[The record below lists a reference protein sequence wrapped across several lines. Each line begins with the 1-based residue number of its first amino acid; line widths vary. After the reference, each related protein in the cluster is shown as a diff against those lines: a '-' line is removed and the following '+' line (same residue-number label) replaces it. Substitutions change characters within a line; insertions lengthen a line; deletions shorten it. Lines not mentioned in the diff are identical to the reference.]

1 MKLYEINGELEKLI
15 DPETGEIANIEA
27 FEQLSMEREIKLE
40 NIALWIK
47 NLDSDAEAIR
57 AEEKALAERRR
68 IMENRA
74 DGLKNYLAVM
84 LGDGEKF
91 ETPRVK
97 LSWRKSS
104 AVAILIP
111 EAAFVRYAQ
120 GKRDEL
126 LSYSEPTINK
136 KAIADA
142 IKAGEKIIG
151 AALVEHQNLQIK

>member
-15 DPETGEIANIEA
+15 DSETGEIANIDA
-27 FEQLSMEREIKLE
+27 FEQLSMERETKLE

-47 NLDSDAEAIR
+47 NLDSDATAIR
-57 AEEKALAERRR
+57 AEEKALKARRETA
-68 IMENRA
+68 ENRSE
-74 DGLKNYLAVM
+74 GLKNYLSEM
-84 LGDGEKF
+84 LGENQNL

-111 EAAFVRYAQ
+111 EVDFVRYAQ

-126 LSYSEPTINK
+126 LNYSEPTINK
-136 KAIADA
+136 KAITDA
-142 IKAGEKIIG
+142 IKAGEEIIG